1 VYPPCTSV
9 SQFRPR
15 RRWLY
20 ASRVTDTKGP
30 RRLKRGALTS
40 SPRRSHCLPCLI
52 IVRLLGLPI
61 NPVSVRTKSEYK
73 RDCAFHAR
81 EDYNDLF
88 PVEMHVRKA
97 VETILAIMGCAIV
110 TLIVGLVLS
119 GLGASGVVSM
129 QITHALFWLAF
140 GISIV
145 AAPLATWLISPSW
158 KHCLAAFAFT
168 AILVGGG
175 LWYLDSW
182 LTLKKVEQDAT
193 NQAPPPP
200 AHTTAP
206 SPSVPIIKTS
216 IPRHPAPAPKP
227 TPQQTQQ
234 DNSVHLGEG
243 AEIDQ
248 QSKGSCSP
256 NIVGGSNTVNCGPI
270 ERHLDE
276 DQKVALRKLVIPS
289 SIKVTLT
296 MTNEGDS
303 QIYGEEI
310 AHMLNLSPENVDLAL
325 MWSAPGAPQGVTVR
339 IHDANEQETL
349 KEFGDNLA
357 KILGVQYGRDVRIPS
372 GEVKIMVGR
381 VPTK

>member
-1 VYPPCTSV
+1 
-9 SQFRPR
+9 
-15 RRWLY
+15 
-20 ASRVTDTKGP
+20 
-30 RRLKRGALTS
+30 
-40 SPRRSHCLPCLI
+40 
-52 IVRLLGLPI
+52 
-61 NPVSVRTKSEYK
+61 
-73 RDCAFHAR
+73 
-81 EDYNDLF
+81 
-88 PVEMHVRKA
+88 MRKA

-349 KEFGDNLA
+349 KEFGGNLA